1 MRPEFSV
8 SIRVLLA
15 DDHESVRTAVSR
27 LLKSDPEIELVAE
40 AASFVQAVQLT
51 AELQPHVVVID
62 LHMRDE
68 GHVSPLAIKSS
79 LADAKVLAISIWN
92 DDDAKALAHSFGAL
106 TLLDKINL
114 AHELIPTIKQ
124 CAVGSQ

>member
-68 GHVSPLAIKSS
+68 GHVSPLAIKST

-92 DDDAKALAHSFGAL
+92 DDKALAHSFGAL